1 MAEPLGALQ
10 RQKLLDGG
18 MAPSD
23 VAVWQADQE
32 QKLLAGGM
40 NAGDISLYFGQ
51 PNPDTAAIDKKIQ
64 PSLAIPGAKVATNM
78 WENFLAGI
86 QGSTIVPMAKAA
98 WATNP
103 FVLTSNAGRDFAKG
117 RMPDPVGDIQE
128 ALDPANSAPTLVAP
142 AENDFMGTVAHGAG
156 MTLGDAPLWLST
168 FLSTT
173 AAAVETGPA
182 APFIGAGAASALT
195 STARNVYVDAWTH
208 PNDGLV
214 GSKDWQA
221 RAAGISLNVGVE
233 TTIGVASMGA
243 GMLAS
248 KVAAPILAP
257 VVGETGAK
265 VGGFVAGAG
274 APIPFIAN
282 TNSLM
287 ERGELAGPQE
297 YAEATAMLIGGMA
310 LGPVMHITGHLG
322 KPSPKVSADNMSRD
336 GQQMYDTLTGVF
348 VDKNLTPDEV
358 SMAAANDPV
367 VRQEILAPFDE
378 HGNWATPELDRLSTL
393 SGRADPAE
401 TPLKVEPPPKVEGEE
416 PIAPAPPH
424 LKAEDV
430 PPVHLDIFRSLEGA
444 EDGLVNLDGRIG
456 AFQLNATEAAAHGFE
471 GANLVDPVVNE
482 KVASAIVADL
492 TNKFNGNMEDMV
504 VGWVGGE
511 SAARLWISQGRDFNQ
526 LPRNIQRK
534 LIQAEA
540 NGAFDTVVE
549 AVAPFSTET
558 RGAGVQYHGS
568 GNPNLVVDSNFYT
581 TKNYYGQGFYTTDAQ
596 SIGYGYSRKGAATP
610 EDRTVYR
617 VDENRP
623 LNIYDAESPIA
634 EVEARIRDR
643 IGDTPGEVDGFVID
657 ALDGVYGDKP
667 KNLRELYDTVRD
679 ESAGEGLSADTVQE
693 AFEGLNEILR
703 EQGYD
708 GLSHTG
714 GLRTKN
720 EPHKVVIYF
729 DPEKDI
735 TLSKAPSGARE
746 ASTTRSDKYQNIDL
760 ENQYTGRGGS
770 VDWIPP
776 ASGGGGGKKPP
787 LSGEVIPPA
796 PGPKKIEGTVPRE
809 PTLDEHMDNVLDFI
823 GPDDRPG
830 LLDTLKNTWVGFT
843 HALDTIQSEPR
854 RQDRRLGVGKNEFGI
869 EDLKRT
875 TFSSR
880 DRVGL
885 FNNKGAVRLSFK
897 GVEPVWE
904 VDLSVPSI
912 EAAIGLV
919 KKNKGNMRDF
929 LAYWMS
935 AHALELEMAGTRSGL
950 TPEQIAS
957 ARAVQGDK
965 GMVAKY
971 EGPLQAFQANKNA
984 ALEYVHAAGFWND
997 KTWPVIRGQFT
1008 AHLYW
1013 GRYFD
1018 KLATQSGLNGRSLK
1032 PGQPTKE
1039 QKGSGR
1045 LLNSNPLVNDSIA
1058 RALMIVAAD
1067 RNLAMRGIVDVINGK
1082 DPIPGFNTVKD
1093 GTATS
1098 KLVKDMETG
1107 EYLPADL
1114 MGPDGKPIPEGE
1126 LNLAKPLLVEQYIN
1140 AKYADRFVVW
1150 RNGEPEVWQASSPEM
1165 LEVMRL
1171 AGPGSKD
1178 LVSKVFH
1185 GITQWARRGI
1195 VGAPFFGLK
1204 TLTYGELTKWA
1215 QGGAMPY
1222 IGLMDGIF
1230 ASINPKFKGAWDQA
1244 RANGTFA
1251 DFTED
1256 LNSRYGW
1263 LDVESVF
1270 QTTGTARRV
1279 FNTVAAPFTAPGKV
1293 LRAVNQYLH
1302 NASAF
1307 GNMRYLE
1314 RKGLSPTK
1322 AAQQTRVHML
1332 DPAEASVQPALE
1344 WIARSVNFLRSAQL
1358 EAQAINR
1365 SLNPTIPGNFTNAM
1379 TNLAK
1384 MAVAMTIPSMM
1395 QVASQLALDRN
1406 RKDED
1411 KYYNQPR
1418 WARDRYWRIGDMQ
1431 WPAPPSMLTTV
1442 FKVLPE
1448 RMMEYML
1455 TQNPHSFDELWG
1467 NLASNM
1473 APTLIPTLPAP
1484 AIESWANK
1492 DFMFNT
1498 PIVSRGMQ
1506 GLAGEMQYNA
1516 NSTETAKAIARA
1528 VGSQNPFGSWNW
1540 SPMHIDNWAREWGG
1554 TMPVQILKIVEGPFK
1569 PVRKSTDAADIPFL
1583 GAFFVR
1589 KYGAGQQLDD
1599 FYDAYTKY
1607 STAHQSYNE
1616 ALDRN
1621 NPAEIAAFAS
1631 SDYAKATK
1639 VDIGGGVMVSIQGA
1653 YVAINQ
1659 ALAVIRAIDM
1669 LPNPDGTTPSGAAD
1683 LMDAISNKDKFGLT
1697 TVEER
1702 PLNARRPAMTP
1713 DEKRLAIDT
1722 IASQIYV
1729 TSKALTLAL
1738 DKAASAK

>member
-401 TPLKVEPPPKVEGEE
+401 MPLKVEPPPKVEGEE

-430 PPVHLDIFRSLEGA
+430 PPVHLDVLRSLEGS
-444 EDGLVNLDGRIG
+444 EDGLINLDGRVG
-456 AFQLNATEAAAHGFE
+456 AFQLNAQEAEAHGFK
-471 GANLVDPVVNE
+471 GANLADPAVNE
-482 KVASAIVADL
+482 KVAASIIADL
-492 TNKFNGNMEDMV
+492 SNKFNGNMEDMV
-504 VGWVGGE
+504 VGWVGGD

-526 LPRNIQRK
+526 LPKNIQRK
-534 LIQAEA
+534 LLQAEA
-540 NGAFDTVVE
+540 EGAL
-549 AVAPFSTET
+549 
-558 RGAGVQYHGS
+558 G
-568 GNPNLVVDSNFYT
+568 DS
-581 TKNYYGQGFYTTDAQ
+581 
-596 SIGYGYSRKGAATP
+596 
-610 EDRTVYR
+610 
-617 VDENRP
+617 
-623 LNIYDAESPIA
+623 
-634 EVEARIRDR
+634 
-643 IGDTPGEVDGFVID
+643 
-657 ALDGVYGDKP
+657 
-667 KNLRELYDTVRD
+667 
-679 ESAGEGLSADTVQE
+679 
-693 AFEGLNEILR
+693 
-703 EQGYD
+703 
-708 GLSHTG
+708 H
-714 GLRTKN
+714 
-720 EPHKVVIYF
+720 
-729 DPEKDI
+729 
-735 TLSKAPSGARE
+735 
-746 ASTTRSDKYQNIDL
+746 KYQNIDL
-760 ENQYTGRGGS
+760 ENQYTERGGS

-1045 LLNSNPLVNDSIA
+1045 LLNSNPLVNDSVA

-1411 KYYNQPR
+1411 KYYNQQR

-1702 PLNARRPAMTP
+1702 PLNASRPAMTP

-1722 IASQIYV
+1722 IAAQVYV
-1729 TSKALTLAL
+1729 ASKTLTDAL